1 MKRINVSVT
10 AFVVG
15 VANLITTAVCAQV
28 DTLHLNTQLV
38 ADVTFLSHDSLEG
51 REMGTRGEQIASD
64 YIAQRYAA
72 IGLQKKGNGD
82 TTYFQNFVKKTKLHP
97 HDYQFQGPEI
107 SGRNVIG
114 YIDNGAAFTI
124 VVGAHYDHLGW
135 GAEGSLH
142 KGDSMVHN
150 GADDNASGVAAL
162 LYLAEHLSKQ
172 QLNSNVLFVA
182 FTGEEKG
189 LLGSNY
195 FMQDPT
201 IETDKINFM
210 VNMDMVGRLDSLR
223 RLAVYGV
230 GTSPAFIPELERIED
245 PAFEFKPDSSGVG
258 PSDHT
263 SFYVEDIPV
272 LHFFTGQH
280 AQYHRPEDD
289 VERINFEGLH
299 DISRFIETLILNLDK
314 KEKLAFTKTRDKE
327 QKGRKFNVSLG
338 VIPDYLYPGEGMK
351 VDGVSA
357 NRPAANAGILKG
369 DVILK
374 MGDLDIKGMTEY
386 MEALNVFKKG
396 ESIQVLVLRDGKQ
409 ISLQVQF
416 D

>member
-1 MKRINVSVT
+1 MRLKSFILGLT
-10 AFVVG
+10 T
-15 VANLITTAVCAQV
+15 LLTTAVFAQT
-28 DTLHLNTQLV
+28 DQLGLNAQLV
-38 ADVTFLSHDSLEG
+38 EDVTFLSHDSLEG
-51 REMGTRGEQIASD
+51 REMGTRGEQIAAQ

-72 IGLQKKGNGD
+72 IGLRMKGSAD
-82 TTYFQNFVKKTKLHP
+82 TSYFQTFTKKTKLHP
-97 HDYQFQGPEI
+97 HDTQFQGPEL

-114 YIDNGAAFTI
+114 YIDNNAARTI
-124 VVGAHYDHLGW
+124 VIGAHYDHLGW

-142 KGDSMVHN
+142 KGEPMVHN

-162 LYLAEHLSKQ
+162 FYLAERLSKQ
-172 QLNSNVLFVA
+172 KLHSNVLFVA

-195 FMQDPT
+195 FINNAM
-201 IETDKINFM
+201 IETEQINFM

-230 GTSPAFIPELERIED
+230 GTSPAFIPELERITY
-245 PAFEFKPDSSGVG
+245 PAFEFKLDSSGVG

-280 AQYHRPEDD
+280 AQYHRLEDD
-289 VERINFEGLH
+289 VELINFEGLQ
-299 DISRFIETLILNLDK
+299 DVTQYIETLILNLDK
-314 KEKLAFTKTRDKE
+314 QEKLAFTKTRDKE

-338 VIPDYLYPGEGMK
+338 VIPDYMYPGEGLK
-351 VDGVSA
+351 VDGVSE
-357 NRPAANAGILKG
+357 NRPAANAGIQKG

-374 MGDLDIKGMTEY
+374 MGELEIKGMTEY
-386 MEALNVFKKG
+386 MEALNVFHKG
-396 ESIQVLVLRDGKQ
+396 ESIQVLVLRNGET
-409 ISLQVQF
+409 IPVQVEF